1 MPKRFVMATHIK
13 CPNCSHAF
21 DVEEVLSSDV
31 EQKLKQQ
38 YEQKLR
44 QSLSQIEAER
54 LKLEAQQTEFE
65 EKRKKQNEIFQ
76 ERLQQER
83 QKMAEQV
90 AVEKEKLQAE
100 LQQQIRKSIAQ
111 DYENKLRILEEA
123 ERDKDEKLKTAQ
135 KKELEFL
142 RREKELESKE
152 AELEIRLQKKLL
164 QEKNTLLDQLRKDE
178 EQRFALR
185 EEEHLFKMKDL
196 QMQLEDQKKLIEE
209 MKRKAEQGSMQR
221 QGEVQELLLE
231 EILKDHFPFD
241 IISEVGKGVEG
252 ADCIQ
257 TVRNH
262 LGQDC
267 GQIIFESK
275 RTKTFQ
281 QSWIEKLKTDM
292 RSKGADVAII
302 VTQAYPKDFKCF
314 GEMDGVWICSFS
326 EVIALTTAM
335 RHTIIR
341 IADTKKGEENKGEKM
356 QMLYDYLTGNEF
368 RQQMETI
375 VEGFLSMKMSIEKE
389 RIQMEKL
396 WKEREKQLQKV
407 LLSTSGMYGSIK
419 GIAGASVGSISLLE
433 DSENDNKLLAV

>member
-1 MPKRFVMATHIK
+1 MATHIK

-31 EQKLKQQ
+31 EQKLKLQ
-38 YEQKLR
+38 YEQKLQ
-44 QSLSQIEAER
+44 QSLIQIEGER
-54 LKLEAQQTEFE
+54 KRLEAQQVEFE

-83 QKMAEQV
+83 QKMEQQ
-90 AVEKEKLQAE
+90 AQTEKEKLQAD
-100 LQQQIRKSIAQ
+100 LQQQIRKSVSQ
-111 DYENKLRILEEA
+111 DFENQLRILQESDKE
-123 ERDKDEKLKTAQ
+123 KDEKLKTARQ
-135 KKELEFL
+135 KELDFM
-142 RREKELESKE
+142 RREKELQAKES
-152 AELEIRLQKKLL
+152 ELELQLQKKLL
-164 QEKNTLLDQLRKDE
+164 QEKTLLLDQFRKDE
-178 EQRFALR
+178 ERRIAVK

-196 QMQLEDQKKLIEE
+196 QLQLEEQKRLIEE
-209 MKRKAEQGSMQR
+209 MKKRAEQGSMQR

-231 EILKDHFPFD
+231 EMLKDHFPFD

-252 ADCIQ
+252 ADCMQ

-262 LGQDC
+262 LGHDC
-267 GQIIFESK
+267 GKIIFESK

-281 QSWIEKLKTDM
+281 ASWIEKLKTDM

-314 GEMDGVWICSFS
+314 GELDGIWICSFS

-341 IADTKKGEENKGEKM
+341 IAETKRGEENKGEKM
-356 QMLYDYLTGNEF
+356 QLLYDYLTGNEF

-375 VEGFLSMKMSIEKE
+375 VEGFLSMKTSIDKE

-407 LLSTSGMYGSIK
+407 LISTSGLYGSIK
-419 GIAGASVGSISLLE
+419 GIAGASVGNIPLLE
-433 DSENDNKLLAV
+433 DGHTEEDSQTMLIK